1 MNNLYSVVSNS
12 LGFTRAISVESE
24 KFPVNLED
32 ILIKP
37 NDFLTEN
44 NFNFSLSCLYQDFL
58 SIASDSY
65 VYNPNIPVTNPFFD
79 GANNLV
85 GTLCGTLVPNYNPTS
100 GLNSILYYVNGIPHS
115 NDAFKVIY
123 NTHDFVI
130 SGDYLTVVVGMLSAS
145 TLSPILSSNVYY
157 PALGVYNYSLSSIFG
172 SVVAANNSNFPNQ
185 GVNVPAVVPNFG
197 LVTSTLNKN
206 LNLKFNSI
214 SKLKIVGDRL
224 YVLDNVSNK
233 FLIYD
238 ISDVLAFRTDT
249 NIFEV
254 PLETLGFATSNRY
267 GSKKISSFSANE
279 NYIAIFNVVNNS
291 CNCKS

>member
-100 GLNSILYYVNGIPHS
+100 GLNSDI
-115 NDAFKVIY
+115 
-123 NTHDFVI
+123 
-130 SGDYLTVVVGMLSAS
+130 AS
-145 TLSPILSSNVYY
+145 LP
-157 PALGVYNYSLSSIFG
+157 
-172 SVVAANNSNFPNQ
+172 
-185 GVNVPAVVPNFG
+185 
-197 LVTSTLNKN
+197 
-206 LNLKFNSI
+206 
-214 SKLKIVGDRL
+214 
-224 YVLDNVSNK
+224 
-233 FLIYD
+233 
-238 ISDVLAFRTDT
+238 
-249 NIFEV
+249 
-254 PLETLGFATSNRY
+254 
-267 GSKKISSFSANE
+267 
-279 NYIAIFNVVNNS
+279 
-291 CNCKS
+291 